1 MLIPNNPDLDFQE
14 LNRRIEAEVQRYKL
28 DTRERSLPAFDASP
42 AEVYDRP
49 YQWMELIQLDDEALM
64 RAAYPTLLGRKA
76 EGSEIQQSLHQ
87 LRSGFDK
94 FEILAALRY
103 SPEGKAHNTEVHGLR
118 RAKLKNTLRR
128 IPVLGKLLLSAYSVA
143 SIESRNRYYVARL
156 DLLSR
161 QNQLQGDGLLASRDQ
176 FNILQAQ
183 LYAQLDLQRNQQ
195 LHLDE
200 LNSFLQ
206 SQQRDLQMHQ
216 SFLQAQQTAL
226 DAHEY
231 AVNAQQAQLKEHQN
245 ALEQKEQEFKR
256 LEAELN
262 LERKTLQELRARL
275 AHLERQPRQ
284 LAANTGADTD
294 ASVVATVAAATS
306 GVPSSIP
313 DSFYL
318 AFENRF
324 RGDAQT
330 IRERQSYY
338 LPILDTIAPLNT
350 GLPLVDIGCGRG
362 EWLNMLPERFTRI
375 GIDLNSMNV
384 EACIEQ
390 GLQAVQQDALIWL
403 ANQPDN
409 SIAAV
414 SAFHVIEHL
423 SFEQFNTLLDQC
435 QRVLAPGGM
444 IIFETPNPENIVS
457 AATHFY
463 TDPTHIHP
471 LPPAFTEFLVEFK
484 GFADVAIHRLNPIP
498 REYALHEDSEVA
510 RRCDVLFYGPQD
522 YAVTA
527 SKS

>member
-28 DTRERSLPAFDASP
+28 DTQERALPAFDPSP

-49 YQWMELIQLDDEALM
+49 YQWMELIQLEDEALI

-76 EGSEIQQSLHQ
+76 ERSEVHDGLHQ

-103 SPEGKAHNTEVHGLR
+103 SPEGHAHNAEVHGLR

-161 QNQLQGDGLLASRDQ
+161 QNKLHNDALLTSRDQ
-176 FNILQAQ
+176 FNVQQSQ
-183 LYAQLDLQRNQQ
+183 LYAQLDLQQ
-195 LHLDE
+195 D
-200 LNSFLQ
+200 
-206 SQQRDLQMHQ
+206 QQR
-216 SFLQAQQTAL
+216 AL
-226 DAHEY
+226 DAQH
-231 AVNAQQAQLKEHQN
+231 ATLKEQQS
-245 ALEQKEQEFKR
+245 ALEQQAEEFKR
-256 LEAELN
+256 LKAELN
-262 LERKTLQELRARL
+262 QERKTQQELRARL

-284 LAANTGADTD
+284 VAAIASADAE
-294 ASVVATVAAATS
+294 ASVVATVAPVSS

-324 RGDAQT
+324 RGDAEV

-338 LPILDTIAPLNT
+338 LPILDTIAPLNA

-362 EWLNMLPERFTRI
+362 EWLNMLPERFARI

-390 GLQAVQQDALIWL
+390 GLQAVQQDALTWL
-403 ANQPDN
+403 ANQPEN
-409 SIAAV
+409 SVAAV

-423 SFEQFNTLLDQC
+423 SFEQFNTLLDEC
-435 QRVLAPGGM
+435 QRVLVPGGV

-484 GFADVAIHRLNPIP
+484 GFADVEIHRLNPIP

-510 RRCDVLFYGPQD
+510 RRCDALFYGPQD

-527 SKS
+527 SKSLS